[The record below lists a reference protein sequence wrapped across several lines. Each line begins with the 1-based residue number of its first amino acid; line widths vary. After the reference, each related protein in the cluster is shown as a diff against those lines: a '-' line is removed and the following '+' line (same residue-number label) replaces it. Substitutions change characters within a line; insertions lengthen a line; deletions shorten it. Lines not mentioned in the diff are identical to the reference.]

1 MKNFDF
7 NIGSIS
13 EKLPRIEREEVSAEV
28 VNFNELLEN
37 FEHKRGVLLCTRHG
51 DRPHI

>member
-13 EKLPRIEREEVSAEV
+13 EKLPRIERDEQSTINAEALDIDE
-28 VNFNELLEN
+28 F
-37 FEHKRGVLLCTRHG
+37 
-51 DRPHI
+51 I